1 MANFK
6 LSRTE
11 EDIKREMTAIMREL
25 KDPRIAPMLTV
36 VRTELSGDMSYCKI
50 YVSCL
55 DGMEKTKQS
64 VKGLVSAQGFIKR
77 ELFHRLK
84 MRKCPEL
91 HFIADDSIA
100 HSAEINKKLNEL

>member
-6 LSRTE
+6 NGRMA
-11 EDIKREMTAIMREL
+11 EDIKREMTAILREL
-25 KDPRIAPMLTV
+25 KDPRIDPMLTV

-55 DGMEKTKQS
+55 DGMDKTKQS
-64 VKGLVSAQGFIKR
+64 VKGLLSAEGFIKR

-91 HFIADDSIA
+91 NFIADDSIA
-100 HSAEINKKLNEL
+100 YGAEINRKLSEL